1 MNNRVLIGAVL
12 LGLCASPA
20 VAEDLKKWGDV
31 GAWQVFVDSAVGNGC
46 FIERTFDDGS
56 RMRMGDLP
64 DRNGNFLSVVNKGW
78 TGIKEVDTVI
88 VHFDLDGVVFGGD
101 VDYVIDGDWR
111 GGFAFFNNPALLT
124 EFARKNTM
132 TITGPANQPVS
143 YSLKGTSNALKSLD
157 QCRKEQQGS

>member
-1 MNNRVLIGAVL
+1 MINRVWIGAVL
-12 LGLCASPA
+12 LGLSVNQAA
-20 VAEDLKKWGDV
+20 AEELKKWGEA
-31 GAWQVFVDSAVGNGC
+31 GAWQVFVDTAVGNGC

-64 DRNGNFLSVVNKGW
+64 NRNGNFLSVVNKEW
-78 TGIKEVDTVI
+78 TDIEEVETVI

-111 GGFAFFNNPALLT
+111 GGFAFFNNPALFAQ
-124 EFARKNTM
+124 FARKNTM

-157 QCRKEQQGS
+157 KCRKENAGS